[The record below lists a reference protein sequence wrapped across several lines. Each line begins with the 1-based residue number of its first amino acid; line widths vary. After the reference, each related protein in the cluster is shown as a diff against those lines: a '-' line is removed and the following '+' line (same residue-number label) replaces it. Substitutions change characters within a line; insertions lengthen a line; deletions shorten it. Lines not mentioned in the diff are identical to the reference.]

1 MLKLPKIMAKKMCDK
16 KVRSGGISI
25 SSQNFRAVVAIAM
38 KATKNFSQKQDL
50 YSKAKR
56 E

>member
-1 MLKLPKIMAKKMCDK
+1 MCDK
-16 KVRSGGISI
+16 KVRSGGISMG
-25 SSQNFRAVVAIAM
+25 SQNFRAVVAIAM
-38 KATKNFSQKQDL
+38 KATKNFSKKQDL